1 MNRVKS
7 VLKEARGLSAER
19 FFLASGF
26 DLALVMV
33 KKEKACVVFHGLQC
47 WEKLI

>member
-1 MNRVKS
+1 MTQVKP

-26 DLALVMV
+26 DLALGMV
-33 KKEKACVVFHGLQC
+33 KKEKACVVFYGL
-47 WEKLI
+47 LSM